1 MKWKVFS
8 TLILAVCAASG
19 QSTKDQCPKGC
30 QDQFDSIKS
39 DIQNMRT
46 TSPKIQVINAIA
58 VAQKAGAKEVPAEVD
73 LKPFW
78 ENILV
83 IQISVG
89 QNAMSVPFI
98 GDMQTSP
105 GNSLPS
111 SFRLPVAC
119 PQNPGIVQSGALT
132 VSVTQRKLTANA
144 SGCPI
149 DMNVEITL
157 LLKM

>member
-1 MKWKVFS
+1 MKWRVFS
-8 TLILAVCAASG
+8 TLILAVCSASG

-30 QDQFDSIKS
+30 LDELDSTKS
-39 DIQNMRT
+39 DIHNIRT
-46 TSPKIQVINAIA
+46 TSPKVQVINAVA
-58 VAQKAGAKEVPAEVD
+58 VSQKGGGKEVPAEVD
-73 LKPFW
+73 LKSFW
-78 ENILV
+78 ENILL

-111 SFRLPVAC
+111 TFRLPVAC
-119 PQNPGIVQSGALT
+119 PQSPGLVQSGALT
-132 VSVTQRKLTANA
+132 VSVTQRKLIANA

-149 DMNVEITL
+149 DMNVEVTL